1 MIQNVHMKKVL
12 NIVALIAAFAVLA
25 TASTYV
31 TYRLMITRMTVE
43 VPDLTGM
50 ALNEADRALESRGLY
65 LEVSGEDH
73 DLQIPVGHVLSQDIS
88 AGEKV
93 RGMAEIKVVVSKG
106 PAVKLIPGVVGEK
119 LGEALKLFTQKG
131 LDVRVVKVHSNTI
144 EEDTVIAQWPAPED
158 WEGQNITVVASDGRY
173 EVSYYCPS
181 FLGLIK
187 EDALMLARE
196 LGLNVELTE
205 TNDAE
210 VMVES
215 QKPLPGEKIA
225 SGGTLYLELKG
236 VEYD

>member
-1 MIQNVHMKKVL
+1 MKRLLKLFAYFV
-12 NIVALIAAFAVLA
+12 VFAALA
-25 TASTYV
+25 TGSAYV
-31 TYRLMITRMTVE
+31 TYRVMITRMTVE

-50 ALNEADRALESRGLY
+50 NLNEADRALEARGLY
-65 LEVSGEDH
+65 LGVAGEDH
-73 DLQIPVGHVLSQDIS
+73 DLQIPTGHVLSQDIS

-93 RGMAEIKVVVSKG
+93 KGMAEIKVVVSKG

-119 LGEALKLFTQKG
+119 FAEALKLFTQKG
-131 LDVRVVKVHSNTI
+131 LEVKVVKVHSDTV

-158 WEGQNITVVASDGRY
+158 WKGQNITVVASEGRY

-187 EDALMLARE
+187 EDALMLASE

-205 TNDAE
+205 VDAEE
-210 VMVES
+210 VMVAS

-225 SGGTLYLELKG
+225 SGSTLYLQLKG

>member
-1 MIQNVHMKKVL
+1 MKK
-12 NIVALIAAFAVLA
+12 ALMIFIGLVVFAALA
-25 TASTYV
+25 TGSAYV

-50 ALNEADRALESRGLY
+50 DLNEADRALEARGLY
-65 LEVSGEDH
+65 LKVAGEDH
-73 DLQIPVGHVLSQDIS
+73 DLQVAAGHVLSQDIS

-93 RGMAEIKVVVSKG
+93 RGMAEINVVMSKG

-119 LGEALKLFTQKG
+119 LAEALKLFTQKG
-131 LDVRVVKVHSNTI
+131 LEVKVIKVHSDTV
-144 EEDTVIAQWPAPED
+144 EEDMVIAQWPAPED
-158 WEGQNITVVASDGRY
+158 WKGQNITIVASDGRY

-196 LGLNVELTE
+196 LGLNVEITE
-205 TNDAE
+205 ADAEE
-210 VMVES
+210 VMVAS

-225 SGGTLYLELKG
+225 RGNTLYFHLKE